1 MPQNNGHDKDIVNA
15 WPTKE
20 FFISMLTKDIELT
33 RAIVDL
39 VDNAL
44 DGARS
49 LRKAQGYEGLF
60 VKIEATP
67 IHFKI
72 VDNCGGIDIDL
83 AREYAFRFGR
93 PSKMKPTLHS
103 VGQFGVGMKRALFK
117 LGKKFSIRSDAPRS
131 WFVLKVDVDDWKK
144 DDKTWEFAFDDFR
157 EDLKGDD
164 GRDLGTSITVTSLHP
179 AVSEAFNDEKFQ
191 TRLALE
197 IKEAHTQTIEKGL
210 KVSLGGIPLAVRP
223 LLLLQSDELKPA
235 YHEMHWGKGRSEVT
249 VKLYAGIAASNP
261 SEAGWNIF
269 CNGRLVLG
277 ADQTLVTAWGEGEG
291 RVIPHFHPQY
301 NRFRGFA
308 FLDSDD
314 TSALPWNTTKTGVDT
329 DSPPYKSVRV
339 EMIKLMRPI
348 IDFLNK
354 LSSER
359 KTQEDEDRVLQAAVA
374 AAKPQEVARV
384 QTRRIFKAPEVALPR
399 VTPPE
404 LGRISY
410 MKLIKE
416 IELAKKKLKVSTR
429 TQVGE
434 KTFEYFYK
442 RECEE

>member
-1 MPQNNGHDKDIVNA
+1 MPQNNGDKGTVNA

-33 RAIVDL
+33 RSIVDL

-44 DGARS
+44 DGARR
-49 LRKAQGYEGLF
+49 LRKTQDYDGLF
-60 VKIEATP
+60 VKIDATP
-67 IHFKI
+67 AHFKI
-72 VDNCGGIDIDL
+72 SDNCGGIDIGL
-83 AREYAFRFGR
+83 ARDYAFRFGR

-117 LGKKFSIRSDAPRS
+117 LGKQFSIRSDAARS
-131 WFVLKVDVDDWKK
+131 WFVLKVDVDEWKK
-144 DDKTWEFAFDDFR
+144 DDEKWEFEFDDYG
-157 EDLKGDD
+157 ENLPED

-179 AVSEAFNDEKFQ
+179 SVSEAFSDEKFQ
-191 TRLALE
+191 TRLARE

-210 KVSLGGIPLAVRP
+210 RVSLGGIPLGVRP
-223 LLLLQSDELKPA
+223 LLFLQSDELKPA
-235 YHEMHWGKGRSEVT
+235 FHEMHWGNGRSEVT
-249 VKLYAGIAASNP
+249 VKLYAGIAESKP
-261 SEAGWNIF
+261 SDAGWNIF

-291 RVIPHFHPQY
+291 KVIPHFHPQY

-329 DSPPYKSVRV
+329 DSPYYRGVRI

-354 LSSER
+354 LASER
-359 KTQEDEDRVLQAAVA
+359 KTLGDEERELQAAVSRA
-374 AAKPQEVARV
+374 TPLELTRV
-384 QTRRIFKAPEVALPR
+384 RVRKVFKAPEVSLSR
-399 VTPPE
+399 EKPPE
-404 LGRISY
+404 LGTISY
-410 MKLIKE
+410 LKPIKE
-416 IELAKKKLKVSTR
+416 IEIAKKKLKVSTR
-429 TQVGE
+429 KHVGE